1 MTTTD
6 ILKLVLKKLAA
17 AVLPVNGITPKY
29 VGGVVS
35 FLWSHLPASWVPIY
49 AQILGVIA
57 IFGLPLFM
65 DHEKAFNR
73 IMVVGMLLV
82 ISQVMIPNSWKMFRQ
97 EPHIGVLVW
106 IGMLHFVDWAIA
118 TAGWSAMDKKE

>member
-35 FLWSHLPASWVPIY
+35 FLWSHLPAAWVPIY

-57 IFGLPLFM
+57 IFGLPLCM

-82 ISQVMIPNSWKMFRQ
+82 ISQVMIPNSWKIFRQ
-97 EPHIGVLVW
+97 EPQIGVLVW